1 VSHNLDV
8 LGVLA
13 DVPVPI
19 WAALSG
25 GLSAVGTWVFG
36 MKRLSVA
43 AERVRLKTTADAL
56 TEEISDRSAF
66 RVTLMAEISSLRQRV
81 KECEAQR
88 DDLQNR
94 VNVAEGQTLI
104 LKASNDILARWVKF
118 FKDRNSQDAAATTSP
133 SDIPT
138 VG

>member
-1 VSHNLDV
+1 
-8 LGVLA
+8 
-13 DVPVPI
+13 
-19 WAALSG
+19 
-25 GLSAVGTWVFG
+25 

-66 RVTLMAEISSLRQRV
+66 RVTLMAEIASLRQRV